1 MYTKILN
8 LRQNSTFMKILLR
21 NMSNKIEIKPIESS
35 IREKLRKS
43 FDPRFV
49 DVINESYMHNVP
61 KDSETHFKIV
71 IVSDQFNDKSLI
83 TCHRMVHDVLQV
95 ELKSIHALSLLTK
108 TPEQWEK
115 NNKVITQSPAC
126 RGGFGK

>member
-8 LRQNSTFMKILLR
+8 LRQNSIFMKILLR
-21 NMSNKIEIKPIESS
+21 NMSNEKEIKPIESS

-49 DVINESYMHNVP
+49 DIINESYMHNVP

-83 TCHRMVHDVLQV
+83 SCHRMVHDVLQV
-95 ELKSIHALSLLTK
+95 ELKNIHALSLLTK

-115 NNKVITQSPAC
+115 SNKVITQSPAC